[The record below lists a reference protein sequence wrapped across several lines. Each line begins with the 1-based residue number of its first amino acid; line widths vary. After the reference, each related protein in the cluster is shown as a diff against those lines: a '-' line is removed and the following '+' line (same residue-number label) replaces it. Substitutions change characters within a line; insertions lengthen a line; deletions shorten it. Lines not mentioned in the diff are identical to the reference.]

1 MDEKIYFE
9 NDDMLSVRSSKIK
22 SFCSL
27 DNFNINLSEIQ
38 KMKKNNNIKLF
49 SLNQNNN
56 INKLI
61 PNIMNLIPFINNI
74 KKDDNISALKT
85 SLTISSNNINV
96 EESIISNIY
105 KKSIVP
111 SKRINCILYSSLNN
125 FEQKRHSNK
134 MNSKNISNKNN
145 KIFNNIIYNYEFRL
159 NSKSQNNNE
168 HSSDSSSS
176 NIDINQKFAYYNNN
190 NNNNKTLD
198 NSESSASYIKFNT
211 YIPKKKIEQNS
222 IINQKRF
229 NKSYYNTNEKNNGKI
244 YIKKKI
250 KYYDINSNNKSNIN
264 NSYLTKNS
272 ELTNRNKTPDIR
284 AKNQNKRKNFVLDK
298 SFDNKGKIIKKNNN
312 NNINSKKNKI
322 DTSFKSDRVIFNNI
336 RYDK

>member
-1 MDEKIYFE
+1 MDEKLYFE
-9 NDDMLSVRSSKIK
+9 DDDMLSVRSSKIK

-27 DNFNINLSEIQ
+27 GNFDINLSEI
-38 KMKKNNNIKLF
+38 KKNKKNNNIKLF

-190 NNNNKTLD
+190 NNNKTLD

-222 IINQKRF
+222 IINQKII

-312 NNINSKKNKI
+312 IENKKTEINTTFN
-322 DTSFKSDRVIFNNI
+322 SDRVIFNNI
-336 RYDK
+336 RYNK

>member
-74 KKDDNISALKT
+74 KTDDNISALKT
-85 SLTISSNNINV
+85 SLTISSNNINFD
-96 EESIISNIY
+96 ESY
-105 KKSIVP
+105 RSIVSNKP
-111 SKRINCILYSSLNN
+111 NDSSKRINLILYSSLNN
-125 FEQKRHSNK
+125 LEQKRHYNNK
-134 MNSKNISNKNN
+134 KNSKCFSNKNN
-145 KIFNNIIYNYEFRL
+145 SLYNDIISNYKFRL
-159 NSKSQNNNE
+159 NSKCQNKNE
-168 HSSDSSSS
+168 NSSDSSSS

-190 NNNNKTLD
+190 YNNIALD
-198 NSESSASYIKFNT
+198 ISESSSSSIKFNT

-222 IINQKRF
+222 IIYPNIT
-229 NKSYYNTNEKNNGKI
+229 NKSYYKENEKNNGKI

-250 KYYDINSNNKSNIN
+250 NYYDMSSNNKSNIDS
-264 NSYLTKNS
+264 SYLTKNS
-272 ELTNRNKTPDIR
+272 KLTNRNKTPDIR
-284 AKNQNKRKNFVLDK
+284 IKNQNKRKKISFNK
-298 SFDNKGKIIKKNNN
+298 SFDNKDKIIKRNNN
-312 NNINSKKNKI
+312 MDNKKSEINTTFN
-322 DTSFKSDRVIFNNI
+322 SDRVIFNNI
-336 RYDK
+336 RYNK